1 MDKPMSEENC
11 VYWLNMLS
19 VQTGHDWGDFMS
31 EIKRLRVT
39 EDNLKAQIL
48 DLFGYL
54 VKNFHKDMLD
64 EDALSAC
71 KVAVEVMERQRLQ
84 LELFVKINEL
94 HKEETD
100 FALNIDRTKLQ
111 DLVTK
116 LKIIS
121 QK

>member
-1 MDKPMSEENC
+1 MEKPMNDENFG
-11 VYWLNMLS
+11 YWVKNLS
-19 VQTGHDWGDFMS
+19 VQKGFDWDDFIS

-121 QK
+121 KK